1 MRKYALAIM
10 LPMLLVS
17 YSLLAQMTTPRVLT
31 VRLLDQYGNSLPED
45 KRVMKFQASLRGVVK
60 TESSFGFGFSFA
72 NGDMWGYVQLGNFGF
87 QWVPG
92 DTLDIVFSRLGDQY
106 LQARTFIVIPEGSGA
121 IFWGRP
127 DTQERQYPGE
137 PVRLYP
143 FILHIVAQDPGIPV
157 LINGKATALVTG
169 TPVTAKT
176 KDDITGIFSLAP
188 PPSGWRWEPSKYV
201 LTPRDFEFS
210 ESASTD
216 AEGVARPGW
225 ARTLEFR
232 LVPEE

>member
-127 DTQERQYPGE
+127 DNQERQYPGE

-188 PPSGWRWEPSKYV
+188 PPTGWRWEPARYFIT
-201 LTPRDFEFS
+201 LRDFEFS
-210 ESASTD
+210 DSAYAD
-216 AEGVARPGW
+216 ADGVAQPGW